1 MPNECMNTLGVMGEK
16 EDVEAFVKFVTNANN
31 EVSLFDSLIP
41 FPEEL
46 NNTTSPVSAEDK
58 EKSPGLIAKYGVD
71 NWYDWKINNWGTKWG
86 DYDLTS
92 GEITQI
98 KEYKMGG
105 DEVLRDEWHI
115 HFSYTTAWSPGENE
129 LANAICKIFP
139 KLKAMIQY
147 EEPGMAFAG
156 ETLVLNGKIVKQEC
170 WEMHNL
176 HEHITEVYWLQ
187 YEESE

>member
-1 MPNECMNTLGVMGEK
+1 MPNECMNTLGVMGKK

-31 EVSLFDSLIP
+31 EISLFDSLIP

-46 NNTTSPVSAEDK
+46 GDTTSPVSIEDK
-58 EKSPGLIAKYGVD
+58 GKNAELVAKYGAD

-92 GEITQI
+92 S
-98 KEYKMGG
+98 
-105 DEVLRDEWHI
+105 EVTKSYNEDEWYI

-129 LANAICKIFP
+129 LANAICNHFP

-156 ETLVLNGKIVKQEC
+156 ETLILNGKIVRQDS
-170 WEMHNL
+170 WEL
-176 HEHITEVYWLQ
+176 HSTHDNIEEVYWLQ
-187 YEESE
+187 YEERE